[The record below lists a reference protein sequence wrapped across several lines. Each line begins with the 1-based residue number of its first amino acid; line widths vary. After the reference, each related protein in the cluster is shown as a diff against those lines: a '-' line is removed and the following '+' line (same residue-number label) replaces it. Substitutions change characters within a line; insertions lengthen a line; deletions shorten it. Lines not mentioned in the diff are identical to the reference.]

1 MDLNSGLQV
10 QKDKKEEG
18 PQNLGHFYKPI
29 LGDQNSLLSIISTA
43 KLKKKIMSLKL
54 KKNPLIL
61 MLSLIL
67 ICMLYKISHKK

>member
-43 KLKKKIMSLKL
+43 KLKKKIMSLRIE
-54 KKNPLIL
+54 KKSINFDVIFDID
-61 MLSLIL
+61 MYVI
-67 ICMLYKISHKK
+67 